1 MCDEGFQ
8 SSLAAATLQEL
19 GHAQATDLAG
29 GFQAWR
35 SGPAGGPSVG
45 RSYVRWNIGVA
56 AARGARP
63 RHCDLLCLDLPKAEA
78 VRAAMAPMEQLDAW
92 SAAAK
97 ALGDPTRLA
106 VALAL
111 RDGERACVCDLAWIV
126 GRDEARLPSR
136 PPAESRPARALRARR
151 RMVMYELTARGRD
164 LLAAV
169 AAGEVRA

>member
-1 MCDEGFQ
+1 MIVRPLEHR
-8 SSLAAATLQEL
+8 SSLL
-19 GHAQATDLAG
+19 
-29 GFQAWR
+29 R
-35 SGPAGGPSVG
+35 
-45 RSYVRWNIGVA
+45 VA
-56 AARGARP
+56 REP
-63 RHCDLLCLDLPKAEA
+63 DTCDLLCLDLPKAEA
-78 VRAAMAPMEQLDAW
+78 VRAAMAPMELLDAW

-126 GRDEARLPSR
+126 GRDERLVSHHVRQLKAARL
-136 PPAESRPARALRARR
+136 ARSERDG

-169 AAGEVRA
+169 IGGEVRA